1 MVKLIWRSDVH
12 VSDNPPVSRTDD
24 WNETLMGKLTQV
36 GEIARE
42 VGAAAV
48 LDGGDFFH
56 VKSPGRNAH
65 RTIQRVAQVHNG
77 YPCPVYG
84 NIGNHD
90 CKYGDYEHLPEQPL
104 GVLFETG
111 VFKRCYD
118 EHEVYIYWRNNN
130 AAVTGEG
137 QPIPWGPPKVDYST
151 TFPVS
156 HLEGTPVVRVVGIPY
171 HGTEYDWDRFTCI
184 KKGDEDYLVVMAH
197 VLASKE
203 GGSMF
208 EGEDIIQYAALK
220 DLDPDVWCF
229 GHWHKNQ
236 GVTEIA
242 KGKWVVNIGS
252 LSRGALSQDEVARIP
267 AVAVLKFDALGV
279 EIEQRPLKVAP
290 PEEVF
295 DLVGRTR
302 REAKDM
308 TMGAFVDS
316 IKETLS
322 EDARKPVED
331 TIRDMSLPSE
341 VKERALLK
349 WEEQG

>member
-42 VGAAAV
+42 VSAAAV

-111 VFKRCYD
+111 VFQRCYD
-118 EHEVYIYWRNNN
+118 EHE
-130 AAVTGEG
+130 ALFEQGG
-137 QPIPWGPPKVDYST
+137 LK
-151 TFPVS
+151 
-156 HLEGTPVVRVVGIPY
+156 VRVVGIPY
-171 HGTEYDWDRFTCI
+171 HGTEYDWDRFTSI
-184 KKGDEDYLVVMAH
+184 KKGEEDYLVVMAH